1 MEWLTILTSRNA
13 IQLLHRGLENAAD
26 LVYPRRCPICETP
39 VERKGEACLD
49 CICRLKYITSP
60 FCMIC
65 GKQLDDEMLEV
76 CGDCREKRHDF
87 IRGVAAFAYTKE
99 IKQSMYRFKYDGQRD
114 YAFFYADTL
123 FKLRGHIIAGWKPD
137 VIVPVPL
144 HRKRYIKRG
153 YNQAALLAYRLGEQ
167 LGIPV
172 DEKLISREK
181 NTLPQKELNDK
192 ERAKNTKNA
201 FHVNTNIVKYKKVL
215 LIDDIYTT
223 GATLDAC
230 VRAMKQIHNVDVYF
244 AAVCIGRGF

>member
-1 MEWLTILTSRNA
+1 
-13 IQLLHRGLENAAD
+13 
-26 LVYPRRCPICETP
+26 
-39 VERKGEACLD
+39 
-49 CICRLKYITSP
+49 
-60 FCMIC
+60 MIC
-65 GKQLDDEMLEV
+65 GKQLDDETLEV

-137 VIVPVPL
+137 VVVPVPL
-144 HRKRYIKRG
+144 HKKRYIKRG

-192 ERAKNTKNA
+192 ERTKNTKNA

-215 LIDDIYTT
+215 LIDDIYT
-223 GATLDAC
+223 LIC
-230 VRAMKQIHNVDVYF
+230 NIRKHI
-244 AAVCIGRGF
+244 